1 MVDYPTPEEPE
12 ENKFF
17 IQTLSMAHH
26 RATHA
31 EISLKA
37 FKQNLQNLK
46 IILGSS
52 TGIMAV
58 IKADA
63 YGHGALPCA
72 SAAVKSGIDYLGA
85 GVIEEGIELRKNG
98 IENKI
103 LILGSIFPDEVADL
117 VHHNLSTIL
126 CTPHL
131 AEELSREA
139 KKQDKVINVHI
150 KVDTGMNRLGVHPEN
165 LLSLTDKICNLPN
178 LKIEALSTHFSSAD
192 DEDLSITNNQIE
204 LFRKALAQLEKK
216 GIAPPLTHQANTSA
230 LFRFPES
237 HSKMVRPGLILYGAL
252 PSPILNPV
260 IHNIC
265 QKNNLKNF
273 EGVMQWKSKI
283 ILLKSVKKGQGLS
296 YSRKHFTEKDSII
309 ATLPIGYADGL
320 PRRLSN
326 KIEVLVKGKRVPQVG
341 TICMDMILIDVTD
354 IPDVQMG
361 DEVVIFGKQGNEIIP
376 VEELAQKANTIPYE
390 ILCNVGKRVPR
401 IYLS

>member
-1 MVDYPTPEEPE
+1 
-12 ENKFF
+12 
-17 IQTLSMAHH
+17 MAHH
-26 RATHA
+26 RATRA

-46 IILGSS
+46 TILGST

-72 SAAVKSGIDYLGA
+72 RAAVESGIDYLGA

-98 IENKI
+98 IENPI
-103 LILGSIFPDEVADL
+103 LILGSIFPDEAADL

-126 CTPHL
+126 CTSHL
-131 AEELSREA
+131 AETLSREA
-139 KKQDKVINVHI
+139 KKQGKLVNIHI
-150 KVDTGMNRLGVHPEN
+150 KVDTGMNRLGVLPEN

-204 LFRKALAQLEKK
+204 LFQKALAQIKKK
-216 GIAPPLTHQANTSA
+216 GVVPPLTHLANTSA

-260 IHNIC
+260 VQDVC
-265 QKNNLKNF
+265 KKKNLESF

-283 ILLKSVKKGQGLS
+283 ILLKPVKKGQALS
-296 YSRKHFTEKDSII
+296 YSGKYSTEKDSII

-326 KIEVLVKGKRVPQVG
+326 KMDVLVKGRRAPQVG
-341 TICMDMILIDVTD
+341 AICMDMTLIDVTD

-361 DEVVIFGKQGNEIIP
+361 DEVVIFGKQGNEVIQ

-390 ILCNVGKRVPR
+390 LLCNVGKRVPR
-401 IYLS
+401 TYLS